1 MKKFFSDKPV
11 LFGLAVFALGMVLA
25 VIFMLP
31 GTVLYLPQDFSV
43 SIGRLLA
50 SAVIWFIFRRY
61 FKDIHPFSGLL
72 MGMPLLLFAAWNLG
86 HKLSHGMSMTLDY
99 FSAFV
104 NALAP
109 AVFEEFIFRVI
120 EIGKLRECSKTP
132 MYALLASSLLFS
144 LIHITNIISGQIAA
158 TLIQLLYSFSIG
170 MILGAVYLKTNDLCS
185 IILYHF
191 LIDLSSQIFTETPQ
205 TTSILFLVLVGVLV
219 IMGPLYGIWL
229 ISKDK
234 Q

>member
-1 MKKFFSDKPV
+1 
-11 LFGLAVFALGMVLA
+11 
-25 VIFMLP
+25 
-31 GTVLYLPQDFSV
+31 
-43 SIGRLLA
+43 
-50 SAVIWFIFRRY
+50 
-61 FKDIHPFSGLL
+61 

-158 TLIQLLYSFSIG
+158 TLIQLL
-170 MILGAVYLKTNDLCS
+170 AAEK
-185 IILYHF
+185 
-191 LIDLSSQIFTETPQ
+191 SQPPVPQ
-205 TTSILFLVLVGVLV
+205 G
-219 IMGPLYGIWL
+219 
-229 ISKDK
+229 
-234 Q
+234 

>member
-158 TLIQLLYSFSIG
+158 TLI
-170 MILGAVYLKTNDLCS
+170 
-185 IILYHF
+185 
-191 LIDLSSQIFTETPQ
+191 
-205 TTSILFLVLVGVLV
+205 
-219 IMGPLYGIWL
+219 
-229 ISKDK
+229 
-234 Q
+234 